1 MDTMR
6 VGNGLEEFLSG
17 PQGPYPTHSVTTAK
31 GNQMAFPPQVEEK
44 RVQGRKSHRRLGLW
58 VCTVLGIGLLIFTA
72 HLSFRGKRA
81 EGKRPHF
88 AMSVPVIASFAK
100 KGDIPV
106 YITGLGTVT
115 ALYTA
120 TILAQVNGQ
129 VLSVPFKEG
138 DIVKK
143 GALLAQIDPAPYE
156 AVLLQAQGT
165 LARDKALLAEAKT
178 DFKRYDILSKQNSI
192 AQQQRDDQ
200 KFVVQQDE
208 GTVKLD
214 EGLVKTAQ
222 VNLDF
227 AHITAP
233 FAGRIGLR
241 FVDPGNI
248 VETSSKSAIAV
259 LVKEQPITV
268 IFPVPEENV
277 SAIIKKLNGPERL
290 EVDALDRA
298 QNHLIARGRL
308 LTADNQIDTTTGTVR
323 LKAIFD
329 NRDNS
334 LYPNQFVNARLLMET
349 LRGVTV
355 VPAAAV
361 QRSPQGT
368 FVYVVGKDNRVSV
381 RWVTLGPSQKDIQS
395 IEKGL
400 SPGDSV
406 VVEGA
411 EKLKDGSTVRV
422 KLAGAKRGGKKI

>member
-1 MDTMR
+1 
-6 VGNGLEEFLSG
+6 
-17 PQGPYPTHSVTTAK
+17 
-31 GNQMAFPPQVEEK
+31 MAFPPQVEEK
-44 RVQGRKSHRRLGLW
+44 RVQGRNPHRRLGLL
-58 VCTVLGIGLLIFTA
+58 VCTVLGMGLLIFA
-72 HLSFRGKRA
+72 SNFFFLGKRA
-81 EGKRPHF
+81 QGQRPHF
-88 AMSVPVIASFAK
+88 EMSVPVIASIAQ

-129 VLSVPFKEG
+129 VLTVPFKEG

-143 GALLAQIDPAPYE
+143 GALLAQIDPAPYQ
-156 AVLLQAQGT
+156 ALLLQAQGT
-165 LARDKALLAEAKT
+165 LARDKAVLAEAKT

-192 AQQQRDDQ
+192 SQQQRDDQ
-200 KFVVQQDE
+200 QFVVQQDE

-227 AHITAP
+227 AHISAP
-233 FAGRIGLR
+233 FTGRIGLR

-248 VETSSKSAIAV
+248 VVTSNASAIAV

-268 IFPVPEENV
+268 IFPVPEEDV
-277 SAIIKKLNGPERL
+277 SSVMKKLNGAGRL

-298 QNHLIARGRL
+298 QNRLIARGRL

-329 NRDNS
+329 NKDNA

-355 VPAAAV
+355 IPSAAV

-368 FVYVVGKDNRVSV
+368 FVYVIGKDKRVSV
-381 RWVTLGPSQKDIQS
+381 RWVTLGPSQKDTQS

-400 SPGDSV
+400 SPGESV

-422 KLAGAKRGGKKI
+422 KIAGAKRGGKKI